1 MPSSL
6 LIVED
11 EETLRESLGRLFA
24 REGFWVN
31 TAGSAEEGLKLAEG
45 NDYDVIIS
53 DIILPHMDG
62 IEMLTRVKDQRP
74 EQIFVVI
81 TAYASLDTAIKAL
94 RAGAYDYIMKP
105 IIHEEIKQV
114 VRNAVRQKELQRQ
127 NLLLK
132 RQVREECGFDN
143 VIGESEAI
151 KVIQAEIR
159 KIADSRSAVLL
170 LGETGTGKELLARV
184 IHNNSSRRDMPFV
197 PIHCSAIP
205 ENLFESE
212 LFGHAKGAFTGAVA
226 NKKGLLDDADGSTV
240 FFDEIGDVPA
250 SFQVKLL
257 RAIEEQEIRPL
268 GSTKA
273 RKVDLRFIAATN
285 SNLKEA
291 VERGR
296 FREDLYYRI
305 NVITINVPP
314 LRDRKEDIPLLL
326 DHYLKKY
333 SSETGKRGCQL
344 SSGVRSL
351 LINYRWPGNVR
362 ELQNVVER
370 AVLIS
375 EGPVIE
381 PEHLPDDVRGTEPP
395 PEVALKDELS
405 IEAYTRSFI
414 LKYQD
419 IYSEQELAARLGI
432 TRKTLWQKRKKLG
445 IKRPS

>member
-1 MPSSL
+1 M

-24 REGFWVN
+24 KEGYSVS
-31 TAGSAEEGLKLAEG
+31 TAGSAEKGLELADG
-45 NDYDVIIS
+45 NDFDVIIS
-53 DIILPHMDG
+53 DIILPRMDG
-62 IEMLTRVKDQRP
+62 IEMLVRLKEERP

-114 VRNAVRQKELQRQ
+114 VRNAVRQRELQRQ
-127 NLLLK
+127 NLLLR
-132 RQVREECGFDN
+132 RQVKDHWGFDN
-143 VIGESEAI
+143 VVGESEAM
-151 KVIQAEIR
+151 KAIQAEVE

-184 IHNNSSRRDMPFV
+184 IHNRSSRRDMPFV

-212 LFGHAKGAFTGAVA
+212 LFGHARGAFTGAVA
-226 NKKGLLDDADGSTV
+226 NKKGLLEEADGSTV
-240 FFDEIGDVPA
+240 FLDEIGDVPA

-273 RKVDLRFIAATN
+273 RKVDLRFITATN

-291 VERGR
+291 VKQGR

-314 LRDRKEDIPLLL
+314 IRERRDDISMLLE
-326 DHYLKKY
+326 HYLRKY
-333 SSETGKRGCQL
+333 SSEAGKRGCEL
-344 SSGVRSL
+344 SPEARSL
-351 LINYRWPGNVR
+351 LVNYRWPGNVR

-375 EGPVIE
+375 EGPVIG
-381 PEHLPDDVRGTEPP
+381 PEHLPADIRGSETP
-395 PEVALKDELS
+395 PEGALQGGHS
-405 IEAYTRSFI
+405 IEDYTRSFI
-414 LKYQD
+414 VKNQALYN
-419 IYSEQELAARLGI
+419 EQELAARLGI

>member
-45 NDYDVIIS
+45 SDYDVIIS

-114 VRNAVRQKELQRQ
+114 VRNAVRQKELQRH

-132 RQVREECGFDN
+132 RQVKEECGFDN
-143 VIGESEAI
+143 IIGESEAI
-151 KVIQAEIR
+151 KGIQAEIR

-333 SSETGKRGCQL
+333 SSEAGKRGCQL
-344 SSGVRSL
+344 SSEARSL

-381 PEHLPDDVRGTEPP
+381 PEHLPDDIRGTEPP

-405 IEAYTRSFI
+405 IEDYTRSFI